1 MDKQQVLTKM
11 TDAGL
16 VAVVRANSAEEAIR
30 ISDACLEGGCP
41 SIELT
46 FTVPGAHKVIEA
58 LAAKYTNGE
67 MLLGAG
73 TVLDSETARQAILS
87 GANFIVSPG
96 FNAEAAKLCNRYA
109 VPYMP
114 GTMTFTEI
122 LTAMEAGV
130 DICKVFPGDIVGP
143 NFIKD
148 VRGPLPQAKLMPTG
162 GVDVNNV
169 DKWIAA
175 GAVAVGAGS
184 SLTKGAKTGDY
195 AAITATAKEF
205 IAKIKEARAAK

>member
-1 MDKQQVLTKM
+1 MDKQLVLTKM

-16 VAVVRANSAEEAIR
+16 VAVVRAKDEEEALR

-46 FTVPGAHKVIEA
+46 FTVPGAHKVIET
-58 LAAKYTNGE
+58 LAKRYTNGE

-96 FNAEAAKLCNRYA
+96 FNADAAKLCNRYA

-122 LTAMEAGV
+122 ITAMESGC

-143 NFIKD
+143 AFIKD

-169 DKWIAA
+169 EKWIKA

-184 SLTKGAKTGDY
+184 SLTKGAKTGDFK
-195 AAITATAKEF
+195 AITETAKEF
-205 IAKIKEARAAK
+205 IKNIKAARAE